1 MALETN
7 DRRIFIDATDTRQF
21 ILDLADGP
29 GIFVP
34 TRLGF
39 ALGDPFRLAIRAHRL
54 SRPIELP
61 VTVVG
66 RRAPKGASGVLST
79 GVIVKLAERDDPMAK
94 LLLDIASGS
103 VVDFEGRLR
112 ERLRIPVEA
121 TFDDWPC
128 LRAELT
134 QMLDGE
140 PGLFPGVSDVAAGD
154 RLNVTLMTRDGENH
168 GVLPVE
174 VRGIVVHAPVRGC
187 TVRFFDKIGPAEAES
202 IIVVADRDVDI
213 RMVRKNA

>member
-1 MALETN
+1 MGNEAN
-7 DRRIFIDATDTRQF
+7 DRRIFIDANDTRRF
-21 ILDLADGP
+21 ILDLADGS
-29 GIFVP
+29 GVFVP

-39 ALGDPFRLAIRAHRL
+39 VLGDKFRLAIRAHRV

-66 RRAPKGASGVLST
+66 RRAPKGASGLLST
-79 GVIVKLAERDDPMAK
+79 GVLVKLDDRDDPTGK
-94 LLLDIASGS
+94 LLLDIASGT

-121 TFDDWPC
+121 VFDDWPC
-128 LRAELT
+128 LRAELR

-154 RLNVTLMTRDGENH
+154 RLLATLSTRDGALF
-168 GVLPVE
+168 GTLPVE
-174 VRGIVVHAPVRGC
+174 VRGLVIHSPTRGC
-187 TVRFFDKIGPAEAES
+187 TVRFFDRIGPAEAES
-202 IIVVADRDVDI
+202 LIIVADRGVDKSL
-213 RMVRKNA
+213 VRQSR